1 MSEKQATIYDVA
13 EAAGVSIATVSRV
26 MSGGSVSAASRKKV
40 EEAMEALSY
49 TPSPSASHKQEKK
62 NHQRLALV
70 VSELTNPYF
79 AALAAGAEKEARRN
93 GYTLQMYTVPLRS
106 GNARPVID
114 RLIEQKLEGA
124 VLVCEEGVFHGQPP
138 KIEPVNTVG
147 CGDSM
152 VAGFAVAM
160 SRGLGAQ
167 DALRLAVAE
176 ELTPNAPLVLDDA
189 LVRFDDRRLASALKV
204 LQESASTKQV
214 ILFTCQTREKA
225 ILADE
230 AL

>member
-62 NHQRLALV
+62 SQSRLALV

-124 VLVCEEGVFHGQPP
+124 VLVGGVV
-138 KIEPVNTVG
+138 ES
-147 CGDSM
+147 GD
-152 VAGFAVAM
+152 
-160 SRGLGAQ
+160 Q
-167 DALRLAVAE
+167 Q
-176 ELTPNAPLVLDDA
+176 VLDDLLRLEKIMP
-189 LVRFDDRRLASALKV
+189 LVTIGPRIEGLSSINIASDLSVSVRKSLTHHCNSFVNRLPASFHVVV
-204 LQESASTKQV
+204 LLAVFFNLTH
-214 ILFTCQTREKA
+214 LFRIVVAEQLVDGDSKNICN
-225 ILADE
+225 LG
-230 AL
+230 